1 MTQEQ
6 HHIGNQLTEFLKSEI
21 IGEGPEFD
29 LQKDEDLLSGGLVSS
44 MDIFRLIEFLEKEYE
59 IKVEPTDMTIDN
71 FISVEAM
78 ENFIKQKLG

>member
-1 MTQEQ
+1 MPSPILTFIQE
-6 HHIGNQLTEFLKSEI
+6 EI
-21 IGEGPEFD
+21 IADSEGMDISE
-29 LQKDEDLLSGGLVSS
+29 DEDLLSGGLVSS

>member
-6 HHIGNQLTEFLKSEI
+6 RHISSQLVEFLKSEI

-29 LQKDEDLLSGGLVSS
+29 LQIDEDLLSSGLITS

-78 ENFIKQKLG
+78 EAFVSQKRA